1 MSISKEAF
9 DETWANLNKS
19 LNDHKVPE
27 DMINELK
34 EIVYS
39 TAEDIITVKWLNLVL
54 FFDDFLFRK

>member
-39 TAEDIITVKWLNLVL
+39 TAEDIITVK
-54 FFDDFLFRK
+54 